1 MTQKPL
7 RLGLTGG
14 IGSGKSTV
22 AGFLADAG
30 AAILDADAISR
41 SLTQVGGRAIP
52 ALLAEFGE
60 GMLTPEGALNRDAM
74 RSLVF
79 SNPDSK
85 RQLERIIHPWVSLV
99 LQEQAQAAV
108 DEGKICLV
116 FDVPLLIEGIDRWRS
131 QVDKICVVDCLPETQ
146 VQRVMARSQLSRQEV
161 ERIMAQQATRE
172 QRLAYADVVI
182 LNEGIDLSQLQTK
195 VHEMWTRFGL

>member
-1 MTQKPL
+1 MHKPL

-60 GMLTPEGALNRDAM
+60 DMITAEGALNRDAM
-74 RSLVF
+74 RHLVF
-79 SNPDSK
+79 TNPDSK
-85 RQLERIIHPWVSLV
+85 RQLESIIHPLVALV
-99 LQEQAQAAV
+99 LQEQAQTAI
-108 DEGKICLV
+108 EQGKTCLV
-116 FDVPLLIEGIDRWRS
+116 YDVPLLVEGIARWRS

-146 VQRVMARSQLSRQEV
+146 IQRVIARSQLSRSEI
-161 ERIMAQQATRE
+161 ERIMSQQATRE
-172 QRLAYADVVI
+172 QRLACADVVI
-182 LNEGIDLSQLQTK
+182 LNEGLDLLQLQAK
-195 VHEMWTRFGL
+195 VHEMWASFGL

>member
-1 MTQKPL
+1 MHKPL

-60 GMLTPEGALNRDAM
+60 GMITAEGALNRDAM
-74 RSLVF
+74 RHLVF
-79 SNPDSK
+79 TNPDSK
-85 RQLERIIHPWVSLV
+85 RQLEGIIHPLVALV
-99 LQEQAQAAV
+99 LQEQAQTAI
-108 DEGKICLV
+108 EQGKTCLV
-116 FDVPLLIEGIDRWRS
+116 YDVPLLVEGIARWRS

-146 VQRVMARSQLSRQEV
+146 IQRVMARSQLSRSEI
-161 ERIMAQQATRE
+161 ERIMSHQATRE
-172 QRLAYADVVI
+172 QRLACADVVI
-182 LNEGIDLSQLQTK
+182 LNEGLDLLQLQAK
-195 VHEMWTRFGL
+195 VHEMWASFGL

>member
-1 MTQKPL
+1 MHKPL

-60 GMLTPEGALNRDAM
+60 GMITAEGALNRDAM
-74 RSLVF
+74 RHLVF
-79 SNPDSK
+79 TNPDSK
-85 RQLERIIHPWVSLV
+85 RQLESIIHPLVALV
-99 LQEQAQAAV
+99 LQEQAQTAI
-108 DEGKICLV
+108 EQGKTCLV
-116 FDVPLLIEGIDRWRS
+116 YDVPLLVEGIARWRS

-146 VQRVMARSQLSRQEV
+146 IQRVIARSQLSRSEI
-161 ERIMAQQATRE
+161 ERIMSQQATRE
-172 QRLAYADVVI
+172 QRLACADVVI
-182 LNEGIDLSQLQTK
+182 LNEGLDLLQLQAK
-195 VHEMWTRFGL
+195 VHEMWASFGL

>member
-52 ALLAEFGE
+52 AILATFGE
-60 GMLTPEGALNRDAM
+60 TMITPEGALNRDAM
-74 RSLVF
+74 RNLVF

-85 RQLERIIHPWVSLV
+85 RQLESILHPLVSLV
-99 LQEQAQAAV
+99 LQEQAQMAV
-108 DEGKICLV
+108 ELGKTCLV
-116 FDVPLLIEGIDRWRS
+116 FDVPLLVEGIARWRP
-131 QVDKICVVDCLPETQ
+131 QLDKICVVDCLPETQ
-146 VQRVMARSQLSRQEV
+146 IQRVVARSQLSRPEI
-161 ERIMAQQATRE
+161 ERIILQQATRA
-172 QRLAYADVVI
+172 QRLACADVVI
-182 LNEGIDLSQLQTK
+182 LNEGIDLAQLQAK
-195 VHEMWTRFGL
+195 VREMWASFGL